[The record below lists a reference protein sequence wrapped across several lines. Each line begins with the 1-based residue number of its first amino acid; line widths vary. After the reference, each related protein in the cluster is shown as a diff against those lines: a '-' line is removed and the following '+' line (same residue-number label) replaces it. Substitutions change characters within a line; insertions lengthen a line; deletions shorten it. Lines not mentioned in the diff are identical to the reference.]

1 MPIRT
6 VTALIAALSLAAC
19 ATTRP
24 ADIANTPTAG
34 TAAAVADARPFLD
47 RALRDGDVYV
57 GAQPKATDFP
67 ALKAAGIT
75 RIFNLR
81 TAEEMQTAGIDQAK
95 LAADHGIRYVE
106 TPVASVAEFTPA
118 VLEAFAREMESGSGP
133 LLLHCGTGTRAGNL
147 YAAWLVR
154 YRGLTPAEAMARV
167 EPLGLWPLPMA
178 RLLGEP
184 LTIDYAEP
192 KGKKDSF
199 EAPTAR

>member
-19 ATTRP
+19 ATTGPVELTR
-24 ADIANTPTAG
+24 TPTAS
-34 TAAAVADARPFLD
+34 TPTAVADARPFLD
-47 RALRDGDVYV
+47 RALRDGDVYIA
-57 GAQPKATDFP
+57 AQPTATDF
-67 ALKAAGIT
+67 AGLEAAGIT

-81 TAEEMQTAGIDQAK
+81 TAEEMQTAGIDGAE
-95 LAADHGIRYVE
+95 LAAAHGMRYAQS
-106 TPVASVAEFTPA
+106 PVAGAAGFTPA

-133 LLLHCGTGTRAGNL
+133 MLLHCGSGARAGNL

-178 RLLGEP
+178 RLLGET

-192 KGKKDSF
+192 TGKKDSF
-199 EAPTAR
+199 EVRTGQ